1 MEKLNLLYF
10 VIVDES
16 AESVKLFIDGAT
28 DYEVYNLSS
37 LEKEAKDDGYKKVL
51 NLMTKMTN

>member
-28 DYEVYNLSS
+28 DYEVYNFSS
-37 LEKEAKDDGYKKVL
+37 LEKESKDDGYKKVL